1 MTVAT
6 VAIPQ
11 QSARTL
17 PRVRGASALATL
29 SRRRFALS
37 ARTPREIIVPL
48 VNPVLFALVI
58 APALSKVIGAFRPG
72 LDYVSFVAIGT
83 IGLLIP
89 INTMFAG
96 LGVLVDRAEGAQ
108 RELISA
114 PVPRSYLVFG
124 NFSVALSTTAFQ
136 VIALIVFAA
145 LRGAHF
151 VSSIGGIASFVAAV
165 LLFAIGSYGVAE
177 TLANRMH
184 KQEEYIGVVPA
195 VAILPWFFAGSLF
208 PVSTL
213 PRGLAMFARVLPLT
227 HALALMRYGLGVD
240 KLGIGLKDIWGM
252 ANLQA
257 MAGLSLLVIAVF
269 AAFFTTLAVRVF
281 ARAALR

>member
-1 MTVAT
+1 MAVASIAVPT
-6 VAIPQ
+6 RAQ
-11 QSARTL
+11 RQKRT
-17 PRVRGASALATL
+17 GAGRALATL

-48 VNPVLFALVI
+48 VNPVVFALVI
-58 APALSKVIGAFRPG
+58 APALSKVIGSFRPG

-83 IGLLIP
+83 IGLLVP

-96 LGVLVDRAEGAQ
+96 LGVLVDRASGAQ
-108 RELISA
+108 RELIAA

-124 NFSVALSTTAFQ
+124 NLSVALATTSLQ
-136 VIALIVFAA
+136 VVALIGFAL

-151 VSSIGGIASFVAAV
+151 SASSTGILWFVAAV

-177 TLANRMH
+177 TLANRMPT
-184 KQEEYIGVVPA
+184 QEEYIGVVPA

-208 PVSTL
+208 PLSTL
-213 PRGLAMFARVLPLT
+213 PRGLAAFARALPLT

-240 KLGIGLKDIWGM
+240 RLGVGLHDIWGM
-252 ANLQA
+252 TNVQV
-257 MAGLSLLVIAVF
+257 MAGLSLLAVALF
-269 AAFFTTLAVRVF
+269 AVAFTVLSVRVF
-281 ARAALR
+281 SRSALR